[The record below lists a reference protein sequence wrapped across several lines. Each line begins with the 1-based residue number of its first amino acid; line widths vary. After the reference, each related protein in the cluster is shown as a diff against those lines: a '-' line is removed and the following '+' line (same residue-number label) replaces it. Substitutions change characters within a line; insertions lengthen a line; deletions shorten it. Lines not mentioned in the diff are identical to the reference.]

1 MLQDD
6 GAVAVNSS
14 DKFAFVNPDDVQFGQ
29 LESLLNKRL
38 DDGQGECFLELG
50 VGEGQ
55 TPGLSPTELQQS
67 VITTERLAQRLHVSL
82 IHLRDRV
89 GSGPNS
95 RTTVPLPP
103 ASSPGSP
110 HPNGSCKSPPVSSPA
125 ATATD
130 SLQLSPTFPNSDLTS
145 PSVGKNKKGK
155 RRERPK
161 PTEQIESV
169 AQDQPI
175 MNYVNGLTS
184 VAASVPVVRE
194 YLLRRETAADDF
206 VDIRVAVVGNV
217 DAGKSTLLGV
227 LTHGELDNGRGQ
239 ARLRLLRHKHEA
251 ESGRTSS
258 VSNDILGFNAAGQV
272 VNKPVHGHLDWTT
285 ICKASS
291 KVVTFIDLAGH
302 ERYLKTTIFGMTGH
316 APDYAMFMVG
326 ANSGVIGMAKE
337 HLGLALALGVPVFV
351 VVTKIDMCPPNV
363 LQETMNLL
371 VRILKS
377 PGCRKIPILIS
388 TNLLISFPHT
398 HRDDVICSATNFTS
412 ERMCPIFSLSNVTGE
427 NMDLLKLF
435 LNLLTPRAQPRLD
448 EPAHFQVDDI
458 FSVPGVG
465 NVVSGTCLC
474 GIIRLNDNLLLGPDP
489 MGQFTSVPIK
499 SIHRK
504 RMPVSYVRGG
514 QTASFALKKLRRNQ
528 LRKGI
533 VLVAPELQ
541 PRACLEFTA
550 EVLILHHPTTIS
562 VGYQA
567 MVHAGPVRQ
576 TATILSLSVCERLRT
591 GDKDL
596 VRFRFIK
603 YPEYLY
609 PGLRLI
615 FREGKTKAVGTVKE
629 TYPIAEA
636 IQPVSRTRLFRKF
649 NYQGTAG
656 ARSGT
661 TDTNTSDSRSSTA
674 VTVTD
679 LSDALAANTVPALDP
694 HRPAYSKQ
702 RKHYRRGNKDQVHKV
717 STAAS
722 TAPPASSAAPTGVI
736 AAAPVSIESVVPG
749 KMCL

>member
-1 MLQDD
+1 MR
-6 GAVAVNSS
+6 
-14 DKFAFVNPDDVQFGQ
+14 FAFVNPDDVQFGQ

-103 ASSPGSP
+103 ASSPGLP

-130 SLQLSPTFPNSDLTS
+130 SLQSPPTVSNSDLTS

-169 AQDQPI
+169 AQDQPVV
-175 MNYVNGLTS
+175 NYVNGLTS
-184 VAASVPVVRE
+184 VATSVPVVRE

-326 ANSGVIGMAKE
+326 ANAGVIGMAKE

-388 TNLLISFPHT
+388 TK
-398 HRDDVICSATNFTS
+398 DDVICSATNFTS

-629 TYPIAEA
+629 TFPIAEA

-656 ARSGT
+656 ARPGT
-661 TDTNTSDSRSSTA
+661 TDTNTSDSRSSTT

-679 LSDALAANTVPALDP
+679 LSDALAANTVPVLDP

-717 STAAS
+717 SAAAS